1 VVFIVINMVSIC
13 TWAAE
18 WGRVTNIA
26 INGPTDHQLDGGI
39 VRFCSGNLTTKVA
52 ATDVFFI
59 QFIGVIWRCN
69 LNFAYRF
76 SPVISPVSKGRKP
89 GISPQVHYLNA
100 NEGKGI
106 SKKIIPHFVARL

>member
-1 VVFIVINMVSIC
+1 MASIC

-52 ATDVFFI
+52 ATDVFLKVELS
-59 QFIGVIWRCN
+59 GWR
-69 LNFAYRF
+69 
-76 SPVISPVSKGRKP
+76 SGGRLR
-89 GISPQVHYLNA
+89 GCS
-100 NEGKGI
+100 GG
-106 SKKIIPHFVARL
+106 RG